1 MSQYLNNMKVG
12 DNIDVRGPS
21 GRLKYLGGG
30 RFSLKVLR
38 KDPPRIVSVTQVA
51 MIAGNFERIIE
62 IICYYELRC
71 FLWFSPPCMES
82 VKFNLPTKV

>member
-51 MIAGNFERIIE
+51 MIAGNF
-62 IICYYELRC
+62 
-71 FLWFSPPCMES
+71 
-82 VKFNLPTKV
+82 